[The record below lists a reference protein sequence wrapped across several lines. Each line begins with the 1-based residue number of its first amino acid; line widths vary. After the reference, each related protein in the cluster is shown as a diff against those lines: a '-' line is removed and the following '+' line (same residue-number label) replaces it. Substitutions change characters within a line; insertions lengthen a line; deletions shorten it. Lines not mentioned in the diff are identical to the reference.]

1 MLRFDF
7 ANPAAV
13 GAETLAAIEAMV
25 NGHTLSAVPVSARL
39 LPLAEARHAGAMMLF
54 GEKYPDVVRMVTMDG
69 VSRELCGGTHVSSTG
84 QIGLVKI
91 VGEESVSAGTR
102 RVTAVTG
109 RRALE
114 RFRAAEA
121 ALAESAAT
129 LKVPATELTTRLAA
143 MVRELKELKK
153 SKGPATAAAVSIDD
167 LLAGATVVA
176 DTRVIVADARGADAA
191 AMRQW
196 IDQLRRKASP
206 VAVLLGSRDGDKVTL
221 VAGISRELEA
231 RGLSAGE
238 WIKDAA
244 TIVGGK
250 GGGRPDLAQ
259 AGGRLADKLPDA
271 LLAAQREIERRLA
284 S

>member
-1 MLRFDF
+1 
-7 ANPAAV
+7 
-13 GAETLAAIEAMV
+13 
-25 NGHTLSAVPVSARL
+25 
-39 LPLAEARHAGAMMLF
+39 
-54 GEKYPDVVRMVTMDG
+54 
-69 VSRELCGGTHVSSTG
+69 
-84 QIGLVKI
+84 
-91 VGEESVSAGTR
+91 
-102 RVTAVTG
+102 VTAVTG

-129 LKVPATELTTRLAA
+129 LKVPAAELTTRLAA

-176 DTRVIVADARGADAA
+176 DIRVIVADARGADAA

-250 GGGRPDLAQ
+250 GGGRSDLAQ